1 MNDLVKSQNELLRE
15 QVIQQEL
22 SARSWKAFYDKMHYT
37 IECSKIEEEYQRV
50 QELNLAKLKQQEE
63 NVGQE

>member
-22 SARSWKAFYDKMHYT
+22 SARSWKAFYEKMHYT
-37 IECSKIEEEYQRV
+37 IECNKIEEEYQRV